1 MDIRTYA
8 GFAAVADLASVTLAA
23 DRLHLTQSALSR
35 QIKALEQSFG
45 IRLFEKA
52 GRNLRLTPAGEALV
66 GRVNSLLAT
75 ERSLR
80 TFADELRSDQAG
92 LLRIGAC
99 SQLIERFL
107 PSFLRSWVTAN
118 PGIEVRLEDGG
129 GPELAERL
137 RAGDVHLTIAA
148 TPSTPADSFE
158 VVRLG
163 RLAFLAVALPD
174 FLADLPRPIEM
185 AELLVHPILT
195 LNQRHASR
203 EVFDAACRLIGE
215 PPKLVM
221 EGYSPHTLFAMAEGG
236 NGVAVVPSSA
246 RVASTRLVARPIALK
261 GEPVEFD
268 ICAMW
273 DRRAPLPAYG
283 LRFVEALGAH
293 VRAEEARDNPRQ
305 QAPQKWHLNV
315 V

>member
-8 GFAAVADLASVTLAA
+8 GFVAVADLSSVTLAA

-35 QIKALEQSFG
+35 QIKALEDSLG

-52 GRNLRLTPAGEALV
+52 GRNLRLTPAGEALL
-66 GRVNSLLAT
+66 GRVNLLLSA

-80 TFADELRSDQAG
+80 TFADDLKSDQAG

-107 PSFLRSWVTAN
+107 PAFLKRWTSAN
-118 PGIEVRLEDGG
+118 PGIDVRLEDGG

-137 RAGDVHLTIAA
+137 CAGAVHLTIAA
-148 TPSTPADSFE
+148 APQTPIDSFE
-158 VVRLG
+158 MVRLG
-163 RLAFLAVALPD
+163 RLAFLAAALPE
-174 FLADLPRPIEM
+174 FLPDTGQPIEM
-185 AELLVHPILT
+185 AELLAHPILT
-195 LNQRHASR
+195 LNRRHASR
-203 EVFDAACRLIGE
+203 EVFDAACRLIGV
-215 PPKLVM
+215 PPVLVM
-221 EGYSPHTLFAMAEGG
+221 ESTSPHTLFAMAAGG
-236 NGVAVVPSSA
+236 NGVAVVPSS
-246 RVASTRLVARPIALK
+246 TRAAGTALVTRPIALK

-293 VRAEEARDNPRQ
+293 IRAEEAAESARQ
-305 QAPQKWHLNV
+305 SLQRPHLHV

>member
-8 GFAAVADLASVTLAA
+8 GFAAIADLSSVTLAA
-23 DRLHLTQSALSR
+23 DRLNLTQSALSR
-35 QIKALEQSFG
+35 QMKSLEDSIG
-45 IRLFEKA
+45 VRLFEKA
-52 GRNLRLTPAGEALV
+52 GRNLRLTAAGEALV

-75 ERSLR
+75 ERDLR
-80 TFADELRSDQAG
+80 TFADELKSDQAG

-107 PSFLRSWVTAN
+107 PSFLKRWTTAN
-118 PGIEVRLEDGG
+118 PGIELRLEDGG

-137 RAGDVHLTIAA
+137 RAGAVHLTIAA
-148 TPSTPADSFE
+148 TPSTPTDSFE
-158 VVRLG
+158 VIRLG

-174 FLADLPRPIEM
+174 YLADTVGPIEM
-185 AELLVHPILT
+185 AELLAHPILT

-203 EVFDAACRLIGE
+203 EVFDAACRLIGV
-215 PPKLVM
+215 PPRLVM

-246 RVASTRLVARPIALK
+246 RVASPRLVARPIALNGK
-261 GEPVEFD
+261 LVEFE

-283 LRFVEALGAH
+283 LRFVEALGTH
-293 VRAEEARDNPRQ
+293 VRAEDATELPRK
-305 QAPQKWHLNV
+305 AALVAK
-315 V
+315 

>member
-8 GFAAVADLASVTLAA
+8 GFAAVADLSSVTLAA
-23 DRLHLTQSALSR
+23 ERLHMTQSALSR
-35 QIKALEQSFG
+35 QIKALEESFG
-45 IRLFEKA
+45 IRLFERA
-52 GRNLRLTPAGEALV
+52 GRNLRLTPAGEALAS
-66 GRVNSLLAT
+66 RVNSLLAS

-80 TFADELRSDQAG
+80 SFADELKSDQAG

-107 PSFLRSWVTAN
+107 PAFLKRWTTDN
-118 PGIEVRLEDGG
+118 PGIEILLEDGG

-137 RAGDVHLTIAA
+137 RGGAVHLTLAA
-148 TPSTPADSFE
+148 SPSTLAEGFE

-174 FLADLPRPIEM
+174 VLADTTRPIEM
-185 AELLVHPILT
+185 AELLSHPILT
-195 LNQRHASR
+195 LNHRHASR

-215 PPKLVM
+215 PPKVVM

-246 RVASTRLVARPIALK
+246 RVASPHLVARPIALK

-273 DRRAPLPAYG
+273 DRRAALPAYG
-283 LRFVEALGAH
+283 LRFVEALKIH
-293 VRAEEARDNPRQ
+293 VQAEETLEPPRL
-305 QAPQKWHLNV
+305 ALRHAYLAAV
-315 V
+315 

>member
-8 GFAAVADLASVTLAA
+8 GFAAVADLSSVTLAA
-23 DRLHLTQSALSR
+23 ERLHLTQSALSR
-35 QIKALEQSFG
+35 QIKALEESFG

-52 GRNLRLTPAGEALV
+52 GRNLRLTPAGEALAS
-66 GRVNSLLAT
+66 RVNALLAS

-80 TFADELRSDQAG
+80 TFADELKSDQAG

-107 PSFLRSWVTAN
+107 PSFLKRWTTAN
-118 PGIEVRLEDGG
+118 PGIDVRLEDGG

-137 RAGDVHLTIAA
+137 RGGALHLTIAA
-148 TPSTPADSFE
+148 TPSAPADSFE

-174 FLADLPRPIEM
+174 FLADTTRPIEM
-185 AELLVHPILT
+185 AELLAHPILT
-195 LNQRHASR
+195 LNHRHASR

-246 RVASTRLVARPIALK
+246 RVASPHLVARPIALK

-283 LRFVEALGAH
+283 LRFVDALGDH
-293 VRAEEARDNPRQ
+293 VRAEEAQESQRLAPP
-305 QAPQKWHLNV
+305 QAHLTV

>member
-8 GFAAVADLASVTLAA
+8 GFAAVADLQSVTLAA
-23 DRLHLTQSALSR
+23 DRLNLTQSALSR
-35 QIKALEQSFG
+35 QIKALEESLG
-45 IRLFEKA
+45 IKLFEKA
-52 GRNLRLTPAGEALV
+52 GRNLRLTPEGEAVL
-66 GRVNSLLAT
+66 GRGNALLAS

-80 TFADELRSDQAG
+80 SFADELKSDQAG

-107 PSFLRSWVTAN
+107 PSFLKDWVGHN
-118 PGIEVRLEDGG
+118 PGIEIRLEDGG

-137 RAGDVHLTIAA
+137 RAGSVHLTIAA
-148 TPSTPADSFE
+148 TPSTPIDAFE
-158 VVRLG
+158 TIRLG
-163 RLAFLAVALPD
+163 RLAFLAVALPE
-174 FLADLPRPIEM
+174 FLADFGRPIEM
-185 AELLVHPILT
+185 AELLVYPILT
-195 LNQRHASR
+195 LNRRHASR
-203 EVFDAACRLIGE
+203 EVFDAACRLIGH
-215 PPKLVM
+215 PPSLVM
-221 EGYSPHTLFAMAEGG
+221 ESYSPHTLFAMAEGG

-246 RVASTRLVARPIALK
+246 RVAGRSLVVRPIALN

-293 VRAEEARDNPRQ
+293 IRLEDAKDVARQSPLKSR
-305 QAPQKWHLNV
+305 LNV

>member
-8 GFAAVADLASVTLAA
+8 GFAAVADLSSVTLAA
-23 DRLHLTQSALSR
+23 ERLHLTQSALSR
-35 QIKALEQSFG
+35 QIKALEESFG

-52 GRNLRLTPAGEALV
+52 GRNLRLTPAGEALAS
-66 GRVNSLLAT
+66 RVNALLAS

-80 TFADELRSDQAG
+80 TFADELKSDQAG

-107 PSFLRSWVTAN
+107 PSFLKRWTTAN
-118 PGIEVRLEDGG
+118 PGIDVRLEDGG
-129 GPELAERL
+129 GPELAEKL
-137 RAGDVHLTIAA
+137 RGGGLHLTIAA
-148 TPSTPADSFE
+148 TPSAPADSFE

-163 RLAFLAVALPD
+163 RLAFLAVGLPE
-174 FLADLPRPIEM
+174 FLADTRRPIEM
-185 AELLVHPILT
+185 AELLAHPILT
-195 LNQRHASR
+195 LNHRHASR

-215 PPKLVM
+215 PPKVVM

-246 RVASTRLVARPIALK
+246 RVASPHLVDRPIALK

-273 DRRAPLPAYG
+273 DKRAALPAYG
-283 LRFVEALGAH
+283 LRFVEALKDH
-293 VRAEEARDNPRQ
+293 VRAEEAHESQRLG
-305 QAPQKWHLNV
+305 PQKSYLTV
-315 V
+315 I